1 MSKNTQAARRVY
13 LLSLFLLVIFYCFV
27 AFFPFKLAPETPGNQ
42 HNGAELTAEK
52 VLHFHSP
59 GFAYTESP
67 PSWLNKAIAI
77 ADFQL
82 SLEVRA
88 SIPQQYGP
96 ARIFTLSANH
106 SLRNVTVGQHG
117 SSLIIRVRTQRST
130 LNGTPEYWIEKVFS
144 KPGWHRIEI
153 LINASTLEIHAGDDF
168 LLIELVQDQPFE
180 VWDSSYR
187 LALGN
192 EFSGRRPWL
201 GEIRQAVVRVG
212 GQSFDYLLPGA
223 LQIERSYRVAA
234 AKELSFVPFVNR
246 RFTNTSIM
254 DWVINFVGFI
264 PFGWLLGML
273 RRPGSGILLATLL
286 AATLSATFEAG
297 QLLFLAGRF
306 PAIEDLIMNTLGG
319 FAGAWIAWKYD
330 LSVSRRKG
338 GVH

>member
-1 MSKNTQAARRVY
+1 MSNTEPVTRRVY
-13 LLSLFLLVIFYCFV
+13 LLSLFLLVIFYCIV

-42 HNGAELTAEK
+42 HNGAKLTAEK
-52 VLHFHSP
+52 VLHFRSP
-59 GFAYTESP
+59 GFAYTESAP
-67 PSWLNKAIAI
+67 TWLKKAIAI

-106 SLRNVTVGQHG
+106 SLRNITVGQHG

-153 LINASTLEIHAGDDF
+153 LISGSTLEIHAGDDS
-168 LLIELVQDQPFE
+168 LLIDLVQDQPFE

-212 GQSFDYLLPGA
+212 DRSYDYLLPDA
-223 LQIERSYRVAA
+223 LLIERTYRVAA
-234 AKELSFVPFVNR
+234 AREFSFAPFVNR
-246 RFTNTSIM
+246 RFTNSNIM
-254 DWVINFVGFI
+254 DWVVNFVGFI

-273 RRPGSGILLATLL
+273 RRPGSGILMATLL
-286 AATLSATFEAG
+286 AATLSASFEAS

-319 FAGAWIAWKYD
+319 FAGAWMAWKYD

-338 GVH
+338 K

>member
-1 MSKNTQAARRVY
+1 MSKNTRASRRIY
-13 LLSLFLLVIFYCFV
+13 LLSLFLLIILYCFV

-42 HNGAELTAEK
+42 PNGAELTAEK
-52 VLHFHSP
+52 VLQLHAP

-67 PSWLNKAIAI
+67 PSWVKKAIAI

-88 SIPQQYGP
+88 SKAQQYGP

-106 SLRNVTVGQHG
+106 SLRNITVGQQG
-117 SSLIIRVRTQRST
+117 GSLIVRVRTRRSS
-130 LNGTPEYWIEKVFS
+130 LNGTPDYWIDKVFS
-144 KPGWHRIEI
+144 NPGWRHIEI
-153 LINASTLEIHAGDDF
+153 LINASTLVIHAGDDS
-168 LLIELVQDQPFE
+168 LLIDLVQDHPFD

-201 GEIRQAVVRVG
+201 GEIRKAVVRVG
-212 GQSFDYLLPGA
+212 DRSYDYLLPGA
-223 LQIERSYRVAA
+223 LQIESSYRVAA
-234 AKELSFVPFVNR
+234 ARELSFVPFVNR
-246 RFTNTSIM
+246 RFTNSSIM
-254 DWVINFVGFI
+254 DWVVNFVGFI

-273 RRPGSGILLATLL
+273 RRPGSGMLLATLL
-286 AATLSATFEAG
+286 AAALSATFEVS

-319 FAGAWIAWKYD
+319 FAGAWIAWRYD
-330 LSVSRRKG
+330 LSVSRRKE
-338 GVH
+338 